1 MSAGHKPHSLFR
13 STVSTVA
20 GALLLF
26 QLILIAAT
34 VHYVMLPMAQRSAD
48 DLAALLVLSAKT
60 WVELPPETRKD
71 FELEL
76 IRQHQFMLF
85 EDAAPL
91 PVRAMPLPYL
101 ELLDDALSARLGEP
115 VSVRVTDLDTT
126 WFWADIPAGG
136 KLIRIGFP
144 KSRLHTD
151 PPMTLLLA
159 LVATVLLS
167 LITALILARR
177 ITRPLAQLAHA
188 AQRIGSGNLPE
199 ALPDNGIQELATLT
213 ASFNRMAL
221 QVREMLANRTTLL
234 AGISHDLR
242 TPLARMRLAVEML
255 PQDADQKMVGRL
267 RRDIEDMNALIG
279 EFMGLGKALQQEP
292 PERLELEP
300 LLREMVQEVRAP
312 GREIGCS
319 VQPELGVSA
328 GPLALHRVLQNLL
341 GNAVRYGA
349 GQPLEINAERKGDEA
364 VIRILDRGPGI
375 PPQELDKVFRP
386 FYRIES
392 SRNADTGGSGLGLAI
407 VQQLCAANGWSIEL
421 HAREGGGTVAEL
433 RLPLSESQQEQPQGQ
448 GQRGEQGA

>member
-1 MSAGHKPHSLFR
+1 
-13 STVSTVA
+13 
-20 GALLLF
+20 
-26 QLILIAAT
+26 
-34 VHYVMLPMAQRSAD
+34 
-48 DLAALLVLSAKT
+48 
-60 WVELPPETRKD
+60 
-71 FELEL
+71 
-76 IRQHQFMLF
+76 
-85 EDAAPL
+85 
-91 PVRAMPLPYL
+91 
-101 ELLDDALSARLGEP
+101 
-115 VSVRVTDLDTT
+115 
-126 WFWADIPAGG
+126 
-136 KLIRIGFP
+136 
-144 KSRLHTD
+144 
-151 PPMTLLLA
+151 
-159 LVATVLLS
+159 
-167 LITALILARR
+167 
-177 ITRPLAQLAHA
+177 
-188 AQRIGSGNLPE
+188 
-199 ALPDNGIQELATLT
+199 
-213 ASFNRMAL
+213 
-221 QVREMLANRTTLL
+221 
-234 AGISHDLR
+234 
-242 TPLARMRLAVEML
+242 MRLAVEML